1 VGSKSGVSKSIPVW
15 TAAVP
20 DQLSIGDD
28 PDENYY
34 NASTLTSSEFCI
46 GLSSFTTTIHETTD
60 LPGSLPEGR
69 HTESDAGA

>member
-1 VGSKSGVSKSIPVW
+1 MGSKSGVSKSIPVW

-46 GLSSFTTTIHETTD
+46 GLSSFTMRLQICLEAYLKGDILNPT
-60 LPGSLPEGR
+60 PG
-69 HTESDAGA
+69 HDKA